1 MVMFKKSKLH
11 EAINTGD
18 TKVVKDMLDL
28 GVDPNY
34 TDDYGRSFLYFAVSR
49 GNRDA
54 AELLLQNGAKVDLK
68 TRSDGTLLHLAAK
81 KGGIEIA
88 GMLLARQAELIG
100 MKDSDGNTALH
111 AAAEHGY
118 AEMASFLIER
128 GADPNLKNFA
138 NRTPLFL
145 AQKVGYVEVSELLK
159 PLTLSA
165 KTTPQIE
172 AAPESPPEPAAE
184 SPWKKLPGERIAHIA
199 VEETIGYRITE
210 IFNFS
215 ARERTTLYQNLDT
228 KIETAETR
236 SFDQIGDKSA
246 LEQALT
252 ELQKRG
258 GMADA
263 GSISGIDKKR
273 LTP

>member
-11 EAINTGD
+11 EAINSGD
-18 TKVVKDMLDL
+18 TPTVKAMLDL

-34 TDDYGRSFLYFAVSR
+34 TDDYSRSFLYFAVSR

-54 AELLLQNGAKVDLK
+54 AELLLQKGAKVELK
-68 TRSDGTLLHLAAK
+68 TRHDGTLLHLAAK

-88 GMLLARQAELIG
+88 GMLLTRQPELLG

-111 AAAEHGY
+111 AAAEQGY
-118 AEMASFLIER
+118 AEMAAFLLEK

-138 NRTPLFL
+138 NRTPLFF
-145 AQKVGYVEVSELLK
+145 AQKNNHDEASDLLR
-159 PLTLSA
+159 PLTQA
-165 KTTPQIE
+165 VKVAAQIEPE
-172 AAPESPPEPAAE
+172 AAPLPAADA
-184 SPWKKLPGERIAHIA
+184 SDWKKLPGERIAHVAI
-199 VEETIGYRITE
+199 EEAIGYRITE

-215 ARERTTLYQNLDT
+215 ARERTTLYQNLET

-236 SFDQIGDKSA
+236 AFDQIGDKSA
-246 LEQALT
+246 LEKALA

-258 GMADA
+258 GTADA
-263 GSISGIDKKR
+263 GSISGLDKKR
-273 LTP
+273 LAP

>member
-11 EAINTGD
+11 TAINDGD
-18 TKVVKDMLDL
+18 SKVVREMLDL

-34 TDDYGRSFLYFAVSR
+34 TDDYGRSFLYFAVYR

-54 AELLLQNGAKVDLK
+54 AELLLQKGAKVELK
-68 TRSDGTLLHLAAK
+68 TRGDGTLLHLAAR

-88 GMLLARQAELIG
+88 GMLLERQPGLLS

-118 AEMASFLIER
+118 AEMAAFLIEK
-128 GADPNLKNFA
+128 GGDPNLKNFA

-145 AQKVGYVEVSELLK
+145 AQKNSHDEAADLLR
-159 PLTLSA
+159 PLTQSV
-165 KTTPQIE
+165 KVSSQ
-172 AAPESPPEPAAE
+172 PEPDETPPAANT
-184 SPWKKLPGERIAHIA
+184 SDWKKLPGERIAHIA
-199 VEETIGYRITE
+199 VEEAIGYRITE

-215 ARERTTLYQNLDT
+215 ARERTTLYQNLET

-236 SFDQIGDKSA
+236 AFDQIGDKSA
-246 LEQALT
+246 LEQALA

-258 GMADA
+258 GTADA
-263 GSISGIDKKR
+263 GSISGLDKKR
-273 LTP
+273 LAP